1 MDLFSECHEVVQVK
15 FIMALKI
22 AWKSFLLALK
32 VDYHK

>member
-1 MDLFSECHEVVQVK
+1 MDPVSECHEALQMR

-22 AWKSFLLALK
+22 AWKAFVLALK